1 MAPSHPNPPDLPRRP
16 RPDQPPELRP
26 DQPPEE
32 VLRRLE
38 LTVTRR
44 LDGLLLGD
52 YRGLVPGHGTETGE
66 TRLYLPGDDV
76 RRIDW
81 NVTSRMQVPHLRE
94 TIAERELETWLLL
107 DLSPSLH
114 FGTANCTKRDLAL
127 AAAAAITF
135 LTGKAGNRLGALLLT
150 GSGLVTL
157 PAASGR
163 AHLRA
168 VLHRAITAPIED
180 GGGPTELLRGMRQ
193 LVAPGRRRG
202 LAVVVSDFLTPSDWE
217 RPLRLV
223 ASRHETLAIEV
234 LDPREL
240 ELPDVGVLMV
250 TDPETGRQRE
260 VQTASSG
267 LREGYARAAA
277 EQRAQIATAL
287 RSAGADHLV
296 LRTDRDWMLDLLR
309 FVALRRHRIDHLRRA
324 APTAGAT

>member
-1 MAPSHPNPPDLPRRP
+1 MASPTPAAPLPRRP
-16 RPDQPPELRP
+16 RPDQPPEARP
-26 DQPPEE
+26 DQAPGE

-38 LTVTRR
+38 LTVMRR

-66 TRLYLPGDDV
+66 TRLYMPGDDV

-81 NVTSRMQVPHLRE
+81 NVTSRMQIPHLRE
-94 TIAERELETWLLL
+94 TIAERELETWVLL

-114 FGTANCTKRDLAL
+114 FGTADCTKRDLAL
-127 AAAAAITF
+127 AAAAAIAF
-135 LTGKAGNRLGALLLT
+135 LTGKAGNRLGAVLLT

-157 PAASGR
+157 PAGSGR
-163 AHLRA
+163 NHQRA
-168 VLHRAITAPIED
+168 VLHRAITAPLED
-180 GGGPTELLRGMRQ
+180 GGGPTDLVRGMRQ

-202 LAVVVSDFLTPSDWE
+202 LAVVVSDFLTPSAWE
-217 RPLRLV
+217 QPLRLL

-260 VQTASSG
+260 VQTASAS
-267 LREGYARAAA
+267 LRDGYARAAA
-277 EQRAQIATAL
+277 EQRAHIAKAV

-296 LRTDRDWMLDLLR
+296 LRTDRDWLLDLVR

-324 APTAGAT
+324 APAAGRA